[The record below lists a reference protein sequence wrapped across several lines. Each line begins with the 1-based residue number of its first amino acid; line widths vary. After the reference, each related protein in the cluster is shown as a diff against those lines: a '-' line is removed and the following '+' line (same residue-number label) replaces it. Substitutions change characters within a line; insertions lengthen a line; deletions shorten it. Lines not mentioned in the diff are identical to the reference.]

1 MALESQV
8 DGVGFLV
15 ARVLFGA
22 VLGYLAL
29 GNLLGLRQSI
39 EYARSKGA
47 PLPEVGVPLGSFL
60 LLAGALSLVLGA
72 YPLLGSVAVILFLV
86 GITPLMHDFWAL
98 DGQQAQNER
107 IHFLKNVGLLAV
119 AVVFLLLADQPW
131 PFALDIHV

>member
-8 DGVGFLV
+8 DSVGFLV
-15 ARVLFGA
+15 ARVLFGV
-22 VLGYLAL
+22 VLGHLAL
-29 GNLLGLRQSI
+29 GNLLGLEQSI
-39 EYARSKGA
+39 KYARSKGA
-47 PLPEVGVPLGSFL
+47 PLPEIGVPLGSLL

-72 YPLLGSVAVILFLV
+72 YPLLGSMAVILFLV

-107 IHFLKNVGLLAV
+107 IHFLKNVGLLAM

-131 PFALDIHV
+131 PFALDLHV

>member
-47 PLPEVGVPLGSFL
+47 PLPEVGVPLGSLL

-72 YPLLGSVAVILFLV
+72 YPLLATTAPPPSISARFEPHPPDVSRPTTPSKRRTEVNTPSIKTPTSAVYTKKI
-86 GITPLMHDFWAL
+86 IPSA
-98 DGQQAQNER
+98 
-107 IHFLKNVGLLAV
+107 
-119 AVVFLLLADQPW
+119 
-131 PFALDIHV
+131 